1 MHVQAND
8 QFVHFSSSIMAA
20 QIMMMLADCTV
31 NQHFGLRITKKRSII
46 APLNLQEAERKRMKL
61 YIEIGLIIT
70 SVALIIS
77 VILQSKGAGLGGLT
91 GADTGGVYS
100 VRRGIERTLFY
111 ITIGLSVLF
120 FILAIASI
128 FVKS

>member
-1 MHVQAND
+1 MGIKSYLEV
-8 QFVHFSSSIMAA
+8 
-20 QIMMMLADCTV
+20 
-31 NQHFGLRITKKRSII
+31 
-46 APLNLQEAERKRMKL
+46 
-61 YIEIGLIIT
+61 GLIIN
-70 SVALIIS
+70 SIALIVS

-120 FILAIASI
+120 FILAIIAI
-128 FVKS
+128 FVKG